1 MLELLDTNGGDY
13 AAACSLDFS
22 SPPSYYDTFAL
33 RDSHGN
39 GHVTHSWPY
48 FRSSTSRR
56 AMKVLA
62 PVPVSSCWNGMGMLF
77 HTFSFSFFFARF
89 SRRRINGRLVAM
101 PALPFYEHLR
111 FRGISDSLAQS
122 HLEGSECC
130 LIHADNPLALHRET
144 FLNPRVRVG
153 YHGSAYDAVHPVTKW
168 LSPWQIFKGLWAN
181 RVLRWMTTDAFK
193 EWRVRSR
200 VRRWEESDGYGES
213 LEPGEFCLINEMH
226 VLKPWGWAHA

>member
-1 MLELLDTNGGDY
+1 
-13 AAACSLDFS
+13 
-22 SPPSYYDTFAL
+22 
-33 RDSHGN
+33 
-39 GHVTHSWPY
+39 
-48 FRSSTSRR
+48 
-56 AMKVLA
+56 MKVLA

>member
-77 HTFSFSFFFARF
+77 HTF
-89 SRRRINGRLVAM
+89 L
-101 PALPFYEHLR
+101 
-111 FRGISDSLAQS
+111 
-122 HLEGSECC
+122 
-130 LIHADNPLALHRET
+130 T
-144 FLNPRVRVG
+144 FL
-153 YHGSAYDAVHPVTKW
+153 H
-168 LSPWQIFKGLWAN
+168 
-181 RVLRWMTTDAFK
+181 AFLFF
-193 EWRVRSR
+193 
-200 VRRWEESDGYGES
+200 GGE
-213 LEPGEFCLINEMH
+213 LMDD
-226 VLKPWGWAHA
+226 